1 MPPYPFTICLKC
13 SVLFFSLCGNIFQ
26 NFMLITEL
34 ITWMLSTA
42 TFNLCSLL
50 LIRKI
55 VPLRAEFEH
64 QVRECMQKCFSNLAM
79 YHYYLNESAFF
90 SELVDQNESEG
101 PVIQGK
107 LSRVKHG
114 NIPAYAVNQI
124 TLILWPH
131 VPMCT

>member
-1 MPPYPFTICLKC
+1 MGP
-13 SVLFFSLCGNIFQ
+13 
-26 NFMLITEL
+26 
-34 ITWMLSTA
+34 TA
-42 TFNLCSLL
+42 TFHLCSLL
-50 LIRKI
+50 LIRKTASPI
-55 VPLRAEFEH
+55 AESEH
-64 QVRECMQKCFSNLAM
+64 QSRECMQKCFSNAAV

-124 TLILWPH
+124 TSIVWPH
-131 VPMCT
+131 VLMCT